1 MDATAPGSQLA
12 PALPAAVATGCAV
25 LLAGLIARELGCD
38 RRAQVLT
45 ALAQATALWTTLP
58 GHWLTP
64 YSLEPAQWLLLVW
77 LLVRWV
83 RRGHGRVSADR
94 TTPVVE
100 HHLGEGAHVDGLL
113 NPPRGDHGFGTTNPV
128 PELAAEGV

>member
-1 MDATAPGSQLA
+1 MLAIGRYHLDWGSADQPPTAPALAALMDATAPGSQLA

-64 YSLEPAQWLLLVW
+64 YSLEPAQWLLLVC

-94 TTPVVE
+94 TTPV
-100 HHLGEGAHVDGLL
+100 GTSSG
-113 NPPRGDHGFGTTNPV
+113 RGS
-128 PELAAEGV
+128 AR